1 MAHPHH
7 PYMGGHPH
15 HPYMHS
21 QMHPQ
26 MHPHMMQGGY
36 PHPWMGHPHMHG
48 PMHAQMHSQMH
59 PHMMQGGYPHPWM
72 GHPHMHGPMHA
83 QMHSQMHQHG
93 VPHEDDH
100 DASDAMFEQ
109 AQAMLEG
116 VLGEDAGMFKQI
128 LGSMGMNDKEFWKGA
143 MVGAAAALILSNEN
157 VRKGIMGLVT
167 NAGSMMKSGGE
178 TVKDTAVQT
187 ASSVKQSVTTGS
199 EIFRDTVGA
208 GKEGFKE
215 SVQRHRTQP
224 EVDASEFE
232 DEVQQEE
239 MHHDLTPRKDNE

>member
-1 MAHPHH
+1 M
-7 PYMGGHPH
+7 
-15 HPYMHS
+15 
-21 QMHPQ
+21 
-26 MHPHMMQGGY
+26 
-36 PHPWMGHPHMHG
+36 
-48 PMHAQMHSQMH
+48 
-59 PHMMQGGYPHPWM
+59 
-72 GHPHMHGPMHA
+72 
-83 QMHSQMHQHG
+83 
-93 VPHEDDH
+93 
-100 DASDAMFEQ
+100 
-109 AQAMLEG
+109 
-116 VLGEDAGMFKQI
+116 
-128 LGSMGMNDKEFWKGA
+128 
-143 MVGAAAALILSNEN
+143 SNEN

-215 SVQRHRTQP
+215 SVQRHRVQP